1 MVQCS
6 TKKQADTKD
15 TADVNIPDGMVLIPG
30 GTYEMGGKSDQAD
43 EDELP
48 RHEVSISPFLMD
60 VTEVTNQEFAKFVEE
75 TGYVTIAEQE
85 INWEEMSQQLPPD
98 TPKPPDSVLQPGS
111 LVFKATDGPV
121 DLRDYSQWWAWTIGA
136 DWRHP
141 LGPESDID
149 GKGDFPVVHISW
161 EDAKAYAEWAG
172 KRLPTEAEWEWASMG
187 GLDDPKYPW
196 GNESIEQAYDKA
208 NFWQGFFPYEN
219 LEKDGFYNASPVKSY
234 DPNGYGL
241 YDMAGNVSEW
251 SWNIF
256 GGRGLTLGGNFS
268 DPAYSASS
276 ATPSPRFVRSANI
289 GFRTVRLLN
298 PRDLNPFGDPI
309 ERQAPKPAEFYKPF
323 TDEEFNYTFPNFQ
336 SGTYP
341 ICLTVSNDYGCDST
355 ICDEV
360 RIFDHFF
367 ISSLTNCLNK
377 DIFSS
382 VCSINKKFC
391 KPSTK
396 LSNFSGASLKF
407 INSLN
412 LRISKAVSCAISS
425 DILFSGSNLLTQA
438 CL

>member
-1 MVQCS
+1 MRASFLLIITAFLMVQCS

-241 YDMAGNVSEW
+241 YDMAGNVWEW
-251 SWNIF
+251 CEDKYHVSAYDQDDKKGLVENPQGPRESYDPMEPYVPKHVIR
-256 GGRGLTLGGNFS
+256 GGSFLCNDSYCSGYRV
-268 DPAYSASS
+268 ARRMRSS
-276 ATPSPRFVRSANI
+276 KDSGFNHT
-289 GFRTVRLLN
+289 GFRCV
-298 PRDLNPFGDPI
+298 
-309 ERQAPKPAEFYKPF
+309 
-323 TDEEFNYTFPNFQ
+323 
-336 SGTYP
+336 
-341 ICLTVSNDYGCDST
+341 
-355 ICDEV
+355 
-360 RIFDHFF
+360 
-367 ISSLTNCLNK
+367 K
-377 DIFSS
+377 D
-382 VCSINKKFC
+382 VE
-391 KPSTK
+391 
-396 LSNFSGASLKF
+396 
-407 INSLN
+407 
-412 LRISKAVSCAISS
+412 
-425 DILFSGSNLLTQA
+425 
-438 CL
+438 